1 MSCSGSLFYRIV
13 DGYKAC
19 FAISDVQNNIRNTGT
34 SAVRSVLGHF
44 TYDQVCTD
52 GAGAFYAIVSHPD
65 GQVIGDRNELNKR
78 LNTVIGNSIAVRFP
92 TLKSNE
98 CKHLSGIF

>member
-1 MSCSGSLFYRIV
+1 MYVFAAAAAVLFLTLAPPQVPVTCSGSLFYRIV

-44 TYDQVCTD
+44 TYDQV
-52 GAGAFYAIVSHPD
+52 
-65 GQVIGDRNELNKR
+65 IGDRNELNKR
-78 LNTVIGNSIAVRFP
+78 LNTVIGNSIAVRPRACLLF
-92 TLKSNE
+92 L
-98 CKHLSGIF
+98 